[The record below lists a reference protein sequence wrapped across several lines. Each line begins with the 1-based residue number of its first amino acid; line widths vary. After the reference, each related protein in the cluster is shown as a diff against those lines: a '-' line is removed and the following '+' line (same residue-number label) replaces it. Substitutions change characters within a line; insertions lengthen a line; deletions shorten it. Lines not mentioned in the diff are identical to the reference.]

1 MHDMLS
7 WSLPAWQSAGLIL
20 ALLLAGG
27 FAARHLQ
34 AKIRHVTD
42 ALNHMSQGLCMF
54 DKSAR
59 ITVCNRQYLNIYKLS
74 PQVVKPGCT
83 LRGLI
88 EHRKQTGLFTGDT
101 EAYCK
106 QILDSVATGKTSKW
120 SINVGDGRIV
130 HAINE
135 PMPDGGWVTTHEDI
149 TEREKLQK
157 QHDDMAEQQK
167 RRRAVDAVIA
177 TFRTKME
184 TLLRTFGDNAAS
196 MKSTAVSLSAASNH
210 TSQCAESAVA
220 ASNEATSGVNT
231 AAGAADEL
239 SNSIAEIA
247 RQITQTNTV
256 VHIAVDEAQSTDGE
270 MTTLTATAQKI
281 GDIVKLIQTIAGQT
295 NLLALNATIEA
306 ARAGEAGRGFAV
318 VASEVKS
325 LAVQTGKATEAIIGQ
340 ILAVQG
346 STTSAVELDPPHHP
360 AHAGNRALHFRRGG
374 RGRATERGN
383 AQHRHERRHRSA
395 SDPDH
400 GRGPQRRRRRRH
412 ADAHVGRRRA
422 RQLALGR
429 YARSPT
435 CAPMSRN
442 FSPAWPGSRHPS
454 VAASLPS
461 AACAAASRAIGTRNG
476 EQET

>member
-7 WSLPAWQSAGLIL
+7 LSLPAWQSAGLIL

-27 FAARHLQ
+27 LAARHLQ
-34 AKIRHVTD
+34 AKIGHVTD

-59 ITVCNRQYLNIYKLS
+59 ITVCNRQDLNIYKLS

-130 HAINE
+130 YAINE

-177 TFRTKME
+177 IFRTKME
-184 TLLRTFGDNAAS
+184 TLLKTFGDNAAS

-346 STTSAVELDPPHHP
+346 STTSAVESIRRITQRMREIEHYTSGVAAAVEQQSAATRNIAMNVATAAQATQTMAAVLSDVAGAATQTHMSADVVLDSSHSVD
-360 AHAGNRALHFRRGG
+360 
-374 RGRATERGN
+374 
-383 AQHRHERRHRSA
+383 SA
-395 SDPDH
+395 V
-400 GRGPQRRRRRRH
+400 
-412 ADAHVGRRRA
+412 ADLRTYVEEF
-422 RQLALGR
+422 LA
-429 YARSPT
+429 
-435 CAPMSRN
+435 
-442 FSPAWPGSRHPS
+442 S
-454 VAASLPS
+454 VA
-461 AACAAASRAIGTRNG
+461 G
-476 EQET
+476 

>member
-7 WSLPAWQSAGLIL
+7 LSLPAWQSAGLIL

-27 FAARHLQ
+27 LAARHLQ

-59 ITVCNRQYLNIYKLS
+59 ITVCNQQYLRIYKLS
-74 PQVVKPGCT
+74 PLVIKPGCT

-106 QILDSVATGKTSKW
+106 QILDSVATGKTSNW
-120 SINVGDGRIV
+120 YINVGDGRVV

-184 TLLRTFGDNAAS
+184 TLLKTFGDNAAS

-220 ASNEATSGVNT
+220 ASNKATSGVNT

-346 STTSAVELDPPHHP
+346 STTSAVDSIRRITQRMRDIEHYTSGVAAAVEQQSAATRNIAMNVATAAQATQTMAAVLSDVAGAATQTHVSADVVLDSSHSVD
-360 AHAGNRALHFRRGG
+360 AAVADLRGYV
-374 RGRATERGN
+374 E
-383 AQHRHERRHRSA
+383 EF
-395 SDPDH
+395 
-400 GRGPQRRRRRRH
+400 
-412 ADAHVGRRRA
+412 
-422 RQLALGR
+422 LA
-429 YARSPT
+429 
-435 CAPMSRN
+435 
-442 FSPAWPGSRHPS
+442 S
-454 VAASLPS
+454 VA
-461 AACAAASRAIGTRNG
+461 G
-476 EQET
+476 

>member
-7 WSLPAWQSAGLIL
+7 WSLPAWQSGGLIL

-34 AKIRHVTD
+34 AKIGHVTD

-130 HAINE
+130 YAINE

-177 TFRTKME
+177 IFRTKME
-184 TLLRTFGDNAAS
+184 TLLKTFGDNAAS

-220 ASNEATSGVNT
+220 ASNQATSGVNT

-340 ILAVQG
+340 VLAVQG
-346 STTSAVELDPPHHP
+346 STTSAVESIRRITQRMREIEHYTSGVAAAVEQQSAATRNIAVNVATAAQATQTMAAVLSDVAGAATQTHMSADVVLDSSHSVD
-360 AHAGNRALHFRRGG
+360 
-374 RGRATERGN
+374 
-383 AQHRHERRHRSA
+383 SA
-395 SDPDH
+395 V
-400 GRGPQRRRRRRH
+400 
-412 ADAHVGRRRA
+412 ADLRTYVEEF
-422 RQLALGR
+422 LV
-429 YARSPT
+429 
-435 CAPMSRN
+435 
-442 FSPAWPGSRHPS
+442 S
-454 VAASLPS
+454 VA
-461 AACAAASRAIGTRNG
+461 G
-476 EQET
+476 